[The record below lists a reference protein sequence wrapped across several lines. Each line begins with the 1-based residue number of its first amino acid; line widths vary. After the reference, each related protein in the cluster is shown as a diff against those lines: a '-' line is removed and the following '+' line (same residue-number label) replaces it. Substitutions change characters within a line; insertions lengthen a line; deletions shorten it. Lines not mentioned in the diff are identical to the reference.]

1 MTTLLDIRARI
12 QQKLSSRGARADE
25 QAVSGVCTM
34 LVLLHYDPEGIVLR
48 AGANTRFFAQVDGLL
63 DALSQGFAEELALLH
78 EPLTVM
84 VERMIAEHGPQGITE
99 AELFDTCLRGM
110 GVEVIDET
118 EEAS

>member
-12 QQKLSSRGARADE
+12 HQKLSSIGARAGE
-25 QAVSGVCTM
+25 QAVSGVCAM
-34 LVLLHYDPEGIVLR
+34 LVLLHYDPEGVVLR
-48 AGANTRFFAQVDGLL
+48 AGANTKFFAEVDGLL
-63 DALSQGFAEELALLH
+63 DTLSQAFAEEIALLD

-99 AELFDTCLRGM
+99 AELFDACLRGM